1 MMNRKLLMLV
11 IGMIIWLG
19 VVAILL
25 RQYVPQR
32 QVYDQ
37 THADT
42 RRIFPNAHEIE
53 ITKDTYRRSFRWV
66 KQDGYLQFF
75 MKPNRGLSVVV
86 FDVNAAPLP
95 VVPVPKFNLTMH
107 GNTVVMP
114 IHAGW
119 RRLFLLVRPPDIT
132 DGYTTFQYRVKNV
145 SVQDVRGSLGFAMHR
160 VIVMPTRL
168 VVIDW
173 SWLVYIGLIG
183 LLVMGLWYRLRL
195 PLVGLVVIGG
205 LSIIGARYLLPFQEW
220 YMPTAWSVLAICVYP
235 IVLYIVRPLCRPRD
249 FTLLQMAV
257 AVVLCVAGLRWATP
271 LGLIMVAIVYLWG
284 PRTVVVALQ
293 IPNAPSMTER
303 WVMPIL
309 VGLATIVRFWDLN
322 ATGMGLFRDEARH
335 GVLATQ
341 IIPGIEYVYSPWANL
356 PAGYFYL
363 STLPIALFGSSP
375 FAIRFVAAV
384 AGVLT
389 VPIVAWVVRPL
400 WGRQVALVAAALFTM
415 SLWHISVSR
424 MGFPISL
431 GPLVTLIAI
440 GAIERS
446 MRADRGVWSPLGW
459 ALLCGVMMGSMTLFY
474 HSARLL
480 PVVVVLFGGVF
491 AWQRR
496 LPWSVLVR
504 VIGGIGVT
512 TAVVAFPIL
521 YYAVVHSYEYWRRIT
536 ATSLMY
542 WAELNGQWWG
552 ISLLNNLRAYA
563 GMWFVQGDTNPR
575 QYSFGLPQLDIV
587 AGSGFLMGLWLWW
600 QYRRDLLTLAV
611 GVWLVVT
618 LIPGIMSVDAPHA
631 WRSAENI
638 TPTLLLAAWGIVAFG
653 RTIPLWQWH
662 QWLLSVTVVGAIYSA
677 GTYFAIQ
684 HTPAAYDAFDGNT
697 FAAVQMATKLHQKDT
712 RLGVV
717 SSLYK
722 TDVGQYLLKNSGV
735 FPVATT
741 IPLEPITTR
750 RQIVITSIAVSVA
763 WNAPH
768 FTYVAH
774 DPWGRPAYRVL
785 CRGDCQSVAD
795 LITGPQTGTT
805 AQ

>member
-1 MMNRKLLMLV
+1 MSIALKLSIFG
-11 IGMIIWLG
+11 IGISIWLG
-19 VVAILL
+19 AVALL
-25 RQYVPQR
+25 MVQYVPTR
-32 QVYDQ
+32 QIYDQ
-37 THADT
+37 THSDM
-42 RRIFPNAHEIE
+42 RRVFPNAYAIE
-53 ITKDTYRRSFRWV
+53 ITKDAYQRVFRWV
-66 KQDGYLQFF
+66 PQSGIMQIFA
-75 MKPNRGLSVVV
+75 KPNRGLAVVAI
-86 FDVNAAPLP
+86 DVNAAPLP
-95 VVPVPKFNLTMH
+95 VLPTPKFVVTMGGH
-107 GNTVVMP
+107 KVVMP
-114 IHAGW
+114 VHAGW
-119 RRLFLLVRPPDIT
+119 RRLFFLVRPPVLT
-132 DGYTTFQYRVKNV
+132 NGYTTFAYH
-145 SVQDVRGSLGFAMHR
+145 VRNPAITDERGALGFALHQVM
-160 VIVMPTRL
+160 VMPTRL

-173 SWLVYIGLIG
+173 SWLGYIGLIG
-183 LLVMGLWYRLRL
+183 LLVVGLWYRLRL

-220 YMPTAWSVLAICVYP
+220 YMPTQWGVLALVAYP
-235 IVLYIVRPLCRPRD
+235 IVLYCVRPWFRPRE
-249 FTLLQMAV
+249 FSAIQMAV
-257 AVVLCVAGLRWATP
+257 AIVLGVVALRWATP
-271 LGLIMVAIVYLWG
+271 LGLIVLAMIYLWG
-284 PRTVVVALQ
+284 PRTFTVTHPLQ
-293 IPNAPSMTER
+293 QAPSKTES
-303 WVMPIL
+303 WLLPAFIVCAI
-309 VGLATIVRFWDLN
+309 IVRFWDLD
-322 ATGMGLFRDEARH
+322 AMGMGLFRDEARH
-335 GVLATQ
+335 GALAEQ
-341 IIPGIEYVYSPWANL
+341 IMQGIYVVYSPWANL

-363 STLPIALFGSSP
+363 STLPIALFGASP

-446 MRADRGVWSPLGW
+446 MRANRGVWSQLGW
-459 ALLCGVMMGSMTLFY
+459 ALLCGVMMGSMTLIY

-504 VIGGIGVT
+504 VIGGVGVT

-521 YYAVVHSYEYWRRIT
+521 YYAVVYSYEYWRRIT
-536 ATSLMY
+536 ATSLPY
-542 WAELNGQWWG
+542 WAQLNGQWWG

-575 QYSFGLPQLDIV
+575 QYSFGLPQLDIL

-611 GVWLVVT
+611 GVWFVVT

-638 TPTLLLAAWGIVAFG
+638 TPTLIIATWGIVALG
-653 RTIPLWQWH
+653 RTIPLRQWH
-662 QWLLSVTVVGAIYSA
+662 HWLLTATVVGAIYSGA
-677 GTYFAIQ
+677 TYFAIQ
-684 HTPAAYDAFDGNT
+684 HTPAAYEAFDGNT
-697 FAAVQMATKLHQKDT
+697 LAAVQMATNLSQNDT

-722 TDVGQYLLKNSGV
+722 TDVG
-735 FPVATT
+735 
-741 IPLEPITTR
+741 
-750 RQIVITSIAVSVA
+750 
-763 WNAPH
+763 
-768 FTYVAH
+768 
-774 DPWGRPAYRVL
+774 
-785 CRGDCQSVAD
+785 
-795 LITGPQTGTT
+795 
-805 AQ
+805 

>member
-1 MMNRKLLMLV
+1 
-11 IGMIIWLG
+11 
-19 VVAILL
+19 
-25 RQYVPQR
+25 
-32 QVYDQ
+32 
-37 THADT
+37 
-42 RRIFPNAHEIE
+42 
-53 ITKDTYRRSFRWV
+53 
-66 KQDGYLQFF
+66 
-75 MKPNRGLSVVV
+75 
-86 FDVNAAPLP
+86 
-95 VVPVPKFNLTMH
+95 
-107 GNTVVMP
+107 
-114 IHAGW
+114 
-119 RRLFLLVRPPDIT
+119 
-132 DGYTTFQYRVKNV
+132 
-145 SVQDVRGSLGFAMHR
+145 
-160 VIVMPTRL
+160 
-168 VVIDW
+168 
-173 SWLVYIGLIG
+173 
-183 LLVMGLWYRLRL
+183 
-195 PLVGLVVIGG
+195 
-205 LSIIGARYLLPFQEW
+205 
-220 YMPTAWSVLAICVYP
+220 VL
-235 IVLYIVRPLCRPRD
+235 
-249 FTLLQMAV
+249 
-257 AVVLCVAGLRWATP
+257 
-271 LGLIMVAIVYLWG
+271 AIVYLWG
-284 PRTVVVALQ
+284 PRQFTVANQ
-293 IPNAPSMTER
+293 IGQAPSMIEKWMLPTF
-303 WVMPIL
+303 V
-309 VGLATIVRFWDLN
+309 VLASIVRFWDLN

-341 IIPGIEYVYSPWANL
+341 IMPGIEYVYSPWANL

-389 VPIVAWVVRPL
+389 VAIVAWVVRPL

-446 MRADRGVWSPLGW
+446 MRANRGVWSPLGW
-459 ALLCGVMMGSMTLFY
+459 ALLCGVMIGSMTLFY

-496 LPWSVLVR
+496 LPWPVLVR
-504 VIGGIGVT
+504 VIGGVGVT

-521 YYAVVHSYEYWRRIT
+521 YYAMVHSYEYWRRIT
-536 ATSLMY
+536 ATSLLY

-563 GMWFVQGDTNPR
+563 GMWLVQGDTNPR
-575 QYSFGLPQLDIV
+575 QYSFGLPQLDIL

-611 GVWLVVT
+611 GVWFLVT

-638 TPTLLLAAWGIVAFG
+638 TPTLLLAAWGIVALG
-653 RTIPLWQWH
+653 RTIPLRQWH

-717 SSLYK
+717 SSLYN

-750 RQIVITSIAVSVA
+750 RQIVITSIGVSVA

-795 LITGPQTGTT
+795 LITAPQTGTT